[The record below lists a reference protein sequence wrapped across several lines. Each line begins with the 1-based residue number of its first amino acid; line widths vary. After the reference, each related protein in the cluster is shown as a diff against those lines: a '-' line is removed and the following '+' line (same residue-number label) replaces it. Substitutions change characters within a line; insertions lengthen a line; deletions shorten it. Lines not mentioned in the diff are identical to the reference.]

1 MKNFKV
7 ITLAALLL
15 MAVVVG
21 SAMAVVLP
29 PQTPETSA
37 NQVTTLVKCSGTV
50 LSGTSAVTTNDNT
63 CLNAPPLQTGEVYGA
78 NAYDYSLMAVSGL
91 TSLSQ
96 TVSTNTKN
104 VDVVGDAKNTEAQTQ
119 FVFDGVGMAGRATG
133 SEDISTF
140 NAGLATKA
148 ADTFLC
154 PFGDPGNTYNPPF
167 NTQAKAYSSFDVSQ
181 LSLATQASSVDIA
194 KSADTPLSLTYNV
207 AGTGQG
213 SITAGMNSLSMDAK
227 GTGSGSNNLKWP
239 NSVSS
244 FKDFTT
250 ATGAFDFSKSMSF
263 GSGFAI

>member
-1 MKNFKV
+1 MKQFKV

-15 MAVVVG
+15 IAVVVG

-37 NQVTTLVKCSGTV
+37 NSVTTLVKCSGTV
-50 LSGTSAVTTNDNT
+50 LSGTSSVTTNDNN
-63 CLNAPPLQTGEVYGA
+63 CLNAPPLQSGELYGA
-78 NAYDYSLMAVSGL
+78 NAYDYNLMAVSGL
-91 TSLSQ
+91 TSLTQ
-96 TVSTNTKN
+96 TVTTNNKN
-104 VDVVGDAKNTEAQTQ
+104 VDVVGDAKNVQAQTQ
-119 FVFDGVGMAGRATG
+119 TVFDGVGMAGRATG

-148 ADTFLC
+148 VDTFLC
-154 PFGDPGNTYNPPF
+154 PFGDAGNTYNPPF

-181 LSLATQASSVDIA
+181 INLATQASSVDIA
-194 KSADTPLSLTYNV
+194 KSADTPLNLAYNV

-213 SITAGMNSLSMDAK
+213 TITAGMNSLSMDAK
-227 GTGSGSNNLKWP
+227 GTGSSTNNLKWP

-244 FKDFTT
+244 FKNFDT
-250 ATGAFDFSKSMSF
+250 AIGTFDFSKSMSF